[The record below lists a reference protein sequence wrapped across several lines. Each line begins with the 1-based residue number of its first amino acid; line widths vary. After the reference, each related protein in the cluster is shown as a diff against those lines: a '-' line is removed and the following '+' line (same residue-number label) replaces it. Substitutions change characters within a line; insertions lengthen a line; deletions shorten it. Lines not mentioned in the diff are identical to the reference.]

1 MKLQLSVFAQDLP
14 AICDPY
20 AVITKNDPH
29 QQPLGQTEI
38 LKNTKNPDFAKIFI
52 LDNFNLGSTEYVTV
66 SIFDNKSKE
75 LLCET
80 KFDIGAVLGM
90 KGGILGKETKCGAL
104 IMAQVE
110 RCSGSGILNLQLRG
124 IDLIGKNSTANNN
137 NPFFELQRCKK
148 TVDGKIVWDCVYRSK
163 PIENTTNPTWD
174 LCCIEMS
181 ALCSSKRGSPLRIVI
196 KNYDENSK
204 QPPARL
210 GFVKTTINK
219 LLKHVTEDGDS
230 NKALHL
236 LKPNKHPIGKII
248 VLGANIFGE
257 DEEFLSRSSA
267 LEEEEIVVEAE
278 EEEIVVEATDDIVL
292 VPDELEGGPGF
303 ADYINGGCQ
312 LRVTVA
318 IDYTASN
325 GDPRKETSL

>member
-1 MKLQLSVFAQDLP
+1 VIAQ
-14 AICDPY
+14 
-20 AVITKNDPH
+20 NDS
-29 QQPLGQTEI
+29 QPIGQTEI

-52 LDNFNLGSTEYVTV
+52 IHNFNLGSSEYVTV

-80 KFDIGAVLGM
+80 KFDIGDVLGM

-124 IDLIGKNSTANNN
+124 GDLIGGLAN

-163 PIENTTNPTWD
+163 PIQNATNPIWD

-181 ALCSSKRGSPLRIVI
+181 ALCNSKRGLFIRIVI
-196 KNYDENSK
+196 KNYDEKSK
-204 QPPARL
+204 QPPATI
-210 GFVKTTINK
+210 GFVKTTVND
-219 LLKHVTEDGDS
+219 LLNRVTEDGDTA
-230 NKALHL
+230 KALNL
-236 LKPNKHPIGKII
+236 IKLDKQAAGKII
-248 VLGANIFGE
+248 VMGADIFGE
-257 DEEFLSRSSA
+257 DEEVLSRSRGMDDNMTRA
-267 LEEEEIVVEAE
+267 LE